1 MARRLQPG
9 PVMQSYIAN
18 PIEVPEDV
26 RAEDARKISA
36 VHIPPPD
43 AVPEDTRSEL
53 DREQRVVDAQLDEQ
67 LNEGQLPAAIDDPV
81 ADA

>member
-1 MARRLQPG
+1 MARCLQRLA
-9 PVMQSYIAN
+9 VMQNHIAN
-18 PIEVPEDV
+18 RIEVPEDV

-36 VHIPPPD
+36 VHVPPPD

-53 DREQRVVDAQLDEQ
+53 DREQRLAEAELEEQ
-67 LNEGQLPAAIDDPV
+67 LSEGQLPAAIDDPV

>member
-1 MARRLQPG
+1 MARPVQPG
-9 PVMQSYIAN
+9 LVMQRHIVD

-53 DREQRVVDAQLDEQ
+53 DREQRMVDAQLDEQ
-67 LNEGQLPAAIDDPV
+67 LSEGQLPAAVDDPL
-81 ADA
+81 AET

>member
-1 MARRLQPG
+1 MARHLQPG
-9 PVMQSYIAN
+9 LVMQKHIAN

-53 DREQRVVDAQLDEQ
+53 DREQRVVDAQLNEQ
-67 LNEGQLPAAIDDPV
+67 IAEGKLPAAADDPV
-81 ADA
+81 AEA